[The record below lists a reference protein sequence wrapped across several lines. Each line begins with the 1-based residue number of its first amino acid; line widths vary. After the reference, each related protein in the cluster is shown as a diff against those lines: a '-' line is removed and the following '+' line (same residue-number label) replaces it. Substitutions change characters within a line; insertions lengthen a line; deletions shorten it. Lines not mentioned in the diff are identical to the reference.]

1 MRVIILFVL
10 ASLHLLMNED
20 VMAQAGTK
28 LKMHSTLDYP
38 YVDRLKG
45 KHVIIDLFDSRCKVC
60 FYMLPKVNEL
70 QRQFI
75 AMICAQHLLQV
86 VEVAGVADH
95 GIRIADPVFPTYA
108 HAAAGTEVPHQE
120 SIHVESIIA
129 LIQSRNK
136 TSRRQVAFCVGVVK
150 TLVLQII

>member
-70 QRQFI
+70 QRQFKDRV
-75 AMICAQHLLQV
+75 HFV
-86 VEVAGVADH
+86 VLGKEDTI
-95 GIRIADPVFPTYA
+95 IR
-108 HAAAGTEVPHQE
+108 Q
-120 SIHVESIIA
+120 
-129 LIQSRNK
+129 LSRNCSSK
-136 TSRRQVAFCVGVVK
+136 ALACCYS
-150 TLVLQII
+150 